1 MRNIRTMRWLFA
13 LTVLFSMPAVMFGQG
28 FQTGTLT
35 VIAEDPSGSA
45 LPGVTV
51 TLTSQERGFQ
61 RTAVTDSAGKANF
74 PVLQVG
80 NYRVEANLEGFQSTT
95 RPDNRV
101 EAEKTNEVRV
111 RLSLGAVTD
120 TITVT
125 GQQPVVDRTNVATTT
140 TLSKREI
147 ETLPVARG
155 YQGVAALSPGV
166 VDQPGNGSSGNP
178 QVHGA
183 LTSSNVYMFD
193 GIDTTDT
200 VTGTFGSNLNFE
212 AIEEIVVQTA
222 GMSAE
227 YGRATGAVMNVI
239 TKSGTNNFD
248 GSLKAVQTND
258 SWNAQNTTKNPVTG
272 VSLARVRQDKNN
284 YRYSA
289 TLGGPIWRD
298 HVWFFGA
305 YEKAETALAAQQT
318 TVSNENYQQI
328 QSIELPNYRLTA
340 QLTPSHTIWAKYAE
354 DPFTGIIRDYWGA
367 SPELFSLTAQG
378 QGGDNRTV
386 QYSGV
391 FGQSITAEVL
401 YGESSSTITV
411 TPFKVSPLNNGAPH
425 YNLEDE
431 KYYNGATFDGFVAR
445 PRKQAVAAASYYT
458 SIGGNS
464 HNFKAGIDWQEMKS
478 SNLFKYPNSQLFV
491 DETFDW
497 QTREFTPLERYD
509 FIDGPSTSTGDIMA
523 LYIRDKFDIGRRFF
537 MEAGL
542 RFEKEESLTDLEAVA
557 VDSTT
562 VAPRLQASYDLSGDG
577 RTILSGTAGRFYG
590 AITQNFADAFA
601 GVPQQSNYDVF
612 VWNGSAYVFDSS
624 VRVGGAAN
632 APPTD
637 LDPVYTDELTLGF
650 QRQLGATMGAG
661 VRYIT
666 KQWGDIID
674 DVLSVDADGDVTST
688 YTNLDEAERTYNG
701 LEFTFE
707 KRFSQNW
714 HLLANYTY
722 SQTRGNH
729 FGQLTSNL
737 GNFSGLDCRSTTDT
751 SIGNGGVI
759 PCDEV
764 HAQNDGRPDY
774 DIPHLANVLGGY
786 RFNIG
791 PVNLALG
798 SAFVWSSGNS
808 FSKNR
813 TVTALRPD
821 GTSTGTAGNLT
832 YYYEGRGS
840 DRMPNWWR
848 VDGSVEATYR
858 IFGIEIGAK
867 GEVFNITDQQ
877 EPFVVSN
884 TAWCGAQTTACQTTR
899 DQFGLSTARGSY
911 QIPRN
916 FRLTSLIRF

>member
-35 VIAEDPSGSA
+35 VIAEDASGSV

-61 RTAVTDSAGKANF
+61 RTNVTDVTGKATF
-74 PVLQVG
+74 PVLSVG
-80 NYRVEANLEGFQSTT
+80 MYRVEAALEGFQSVSRT
-95 RPDNRV
+95 DNRV
-101 EAEKTNEVRV
+101 ETEKNNEVRV
-111 RLSLGAVTD
+111 RMSLGAVTD

-140 TLSKREI
+140 TLAKREI

-178 QVHGA
+178 QVHGG

-200 VTGTFGSNLNFE
+200 VTGTFGSNLNYE

-258 SWNAQNTTKNPVTG
+258 SWNAQNKTENPVTG
-272 VSLARVRQDKNN
+272 ASLARVRVDKNN

-305 YEKAETALAAQQT
+305 YEKAETTLAPQQT
-318 TVSNENYQQI
+318 TVSNENYTQVQT
-328 QSIELPNYRLTA
+328 IELPNYRLTA
-340 QLTPSHTIWAKYAE
+340 QLTPSHTIWAKYSE

-391 FGQSITAEVL
+391 FGQSVTAEVL
-401 YGESSSTITV
+401 YGESTSVISV
-411 TPFKVSPLNNGAPH
+411 TPFRVSPLHNGAPH
-425 YNLEDE
+425 LNEADG
-431 KYYNGATFDGFVAR
+431 KYYNGATFDGFVGR
-445 PRKQAVAAASYYT
+445 PRTQAVGALSYYT
-458 SIGGNS
+458 TLGGNS
-464 HNFKAGIDWQEMKS
+464 HNFKAGVDWQEMES
-478 SNLFKYPNSQLFV
+478 TNLFKYPNSQLYT
-491 DETFDW
+491 DESFDW
-497 QTREFTPLERYD
+497 QTRTYVPISRKD
-509 FIDGPSTSTGDIMA
+509 FIDGPSTSKGEITA
-523 LYIRDKFDIGRRFF
+523 FYIRDKFDIGRRLF

-542 RFEKEESLTDLEAVA
+542 RFEKEESLTDLQAVA
-557 VDSTT
+557 VDSST

-577 RTILSGTAGRFYG
+577 RTILSGTLGRFYG

-601 GVPQQSNYDVF
+601 GVPQQANYDLF
-612 VWNGSAYVFDSS
+612 TWNGSAYVFDSS

-632 APPTD
+632 APPSD
-637 LDPVYTDELTLGF
+637 LKPVYTDELTLGF

-661 VRYIT
+661 VRYIN

-674 DVLSVDADGDVTST
+674 DVLTVNSANAVVQT
-688 YTNLDEAERTYNG
+688 YANLDEAERNYNG

-737 GNFSGLDCRSTTDT
+737 GNFSGLQCRTTVDT
-751 SIGNGGVI
+751 TIGNGGVI
-759 PCDEV
+759 PCNDV
-764 HAQNDGRPDY
+764 QAQNDGAPPY

-786 RFNIG
+786 RFNLG

-798 SAFVWSSGNS
+798 SAFRWSSGNS
-808 FSKNR
+808 FSKER
-813 TVTALRPD
+813 SVTALRPD
-821 GTSTGTAGNLT
+821 GTSTGQTLT

-840 DRMPNWWR
+840 DRMPNYWQL
-848 VDGSVEATYR
+848 DGSLEATYR

-884 TAWCGAQTTACQTTR
+884 VAWCEADTTACATTR
-899 DQFGLSTARGSY
+899 TNFGLSTARGSY
-911 QIPRN
+911 QIPRG